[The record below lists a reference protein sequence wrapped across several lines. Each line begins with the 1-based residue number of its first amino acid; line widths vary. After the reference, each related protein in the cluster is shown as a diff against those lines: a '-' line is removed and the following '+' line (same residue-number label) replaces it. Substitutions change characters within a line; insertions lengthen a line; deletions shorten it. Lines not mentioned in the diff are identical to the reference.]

1 MANTIVTPLN
11 RAKLPVPP
19 VTGVFVGA
27 FFLAWLALILTLG
40 ARGAFVAPAGAPP
53 LALLIGLVAPLTLS
67 SVRRLGTEDS
77 GDSGNS
83 AGQDQAFA
91 YS

>member
-1 MANTIVTPLN
+1 MRRVLFAAGVLFAVTM
-11 RAKLPVPP
+11 
-19 VTGVFVGA
+19 
-27 FFLAWLALILTLG
+27 
-40 ARGAFVAPAGAPP
+40 
-53 LALLIGLVAPLTLS
+53 VAPLTLS

-77 GDSGNS
+77 GDGGDSGDE